1 MPASIPA
8 PATAPSPRTAS
19 AARAPSTTRDLS
31 HPLPSGMR
39 DFLPPD
45 ARRLSELARRLL
57 SSFEL
62 FGYELVTL
70 PVFEYESVL
79 ERGLGS
85 LEPEEVLRFVE
96 PETGEVVAL
105 RPDMTPQLARVVAT
119 RLSQATPPIRLSY
132 QGSVLR
138 RRRER
143 ARRHRQI
150 FQAGIELI
158 GLDGPS
164 GDLEAL
170 EVACS
175 AARAVGLSDFVLDLG
190 HARIAFALLEGVEP
204 VRQRAAVEAL
214 HLKDRAELQR
224 AAASAG
230 LSQRERDAL
239 SELGELHG
247 GRDVL
252 KAATRLLA
260 GTRAEA
266 GLEELSRV
274 LHQVEQ
280 RELASSVV
288 VDLGETRNFA
298 YYTGTTFQLHAY
310 GPGVPIASGGR
321 YDGLLGGFGRPLPAF
336 GFAFGLDDL
345 VWALGDAAL
354 NASPPRLL
362 LTGAAAGL
370 AAGLRAQGVRCAI
383 GPEQDPL
390 AYAELWRYTHVVS
403 AIASEAVVT
412 SVPGQ
417 EELRAPLDAAS
428 VARVLIK

>member
-1 MPASIPA
+1 MASI
-8 PATAPSPRTAS
+8 
-19 AARAPSTTRDLS
+19 S
-31 HPLPSGMR
+31 HPLPAGMR

-45 ARRLSELARRLL
+45 ARHLGELARRLL
-57 SSFEL
+57 GSFEL
-62 FGYELVTL
+62 YGYELVTL

-79 ERGLGS
+79 ERGLGA
-85 LEPEEVLRFVE
+85 LDPEEVLRFVE

-105 RPDMTPQLARVVAT
+105 RPDMTPQLARVVST
-119 RLSQATPPIRLSY
+119 RLAQAAPPIRLSY

-158 GLDGPS
+158 GLDGPT

-170 EVACS
+170 EVACA

-204 VRQRAAVEAL
+204 TRQRAAVEAL
-214 HLKDRAELQR
+214 HLKDRAELAR

-230 LSQRERDAL
+230 LGQREQAALAAL
-239 SELGELHG
+239 SELHG
-247 GRDVL
+247 GREIL
-252 KAATRLLA
+252 KAAGTVLA
-260 GTRAEA
+260 GTRAET
-266 GLEELSRV
+266 GLSELSSV
-274 LHQVEQ
+274 LAEVE
-280 RELASSVV
+280 RRGLAPSVV

-298 YYTGTTFQLHAY
+298 YYTGTTFQLHAH
-310 GPGVPIASGGR
+310 GPGVPVASGGR

-345 VWALGDAAL
+345 VWALGDADSGD
-354 NASPPRLL
+354 SPPRVL
-362 LTGAAAGL
+362 LTGEAAQL
-370 AAGLRAQGVRCAI
+370 ASGLRQRGVRCAV

-390 AYAELWRYTHVVS
+390 AYARVWRYTHWVS
-403 AIASEAVVT
+403 VTTGVAVVT
-412 SVPGQ
+412 SVPDLVEQ
-417 EELRAPLDAAS
+417 RAPLDAAA
-428 VARVLIK
+428 VAHALVR

>member
-1 MPASIPA
+1 
-8 PATAPSPRTAS
+8 
-19 AARAPSTTRDLS
+19 
-31 HPLPSGMR
+31 MR

-45 ARRLSELARRLL
+45 ARRLAELARRLL
-57 SSFEL
+57 GTFEL

-79 ERGLGS
+79 ERGLGA

-119 RLSQATPPIRLSY
+119 RLAQAAPPIRLSY

-150 FQAGIELI
+150 FQAGVELI
-158 GLDGPS
+158 GLDGPT

-170 EVACS
+170 ELACA
-175 AARAVGLSDFVLDLG
+175 AARGVGLDDFVLDLG

-214 HLKDRAELQR
+214 HLKDRVELER
-224 AAASAG
+224 AAANAG
-230 LSQRERDAL
+230 LPQRERSALAAL
-239 SELGELHG
+239 SELHG
-247 GRDVL
+247 DRAIL
-252 KAATRLLA
+252 QQAAPILS
-260 GTRAEA
+260 GTRAEQ
-266 GLEELSRV
+266 GLSELTRLV
-274 LHQVEQ
+274 LEVE
-280 RELASSVV
+280 RRGLSPAVV
-288 VDLGETRNFA
+288 VDLGETRHFA
-298 YYTGTTFQLHAY
+298 YYTGTTFQLHAH

-321 YDGLLGGFGRPLPAF
+321 YDGLLEGFGRPLPAF

-345 VWALGDAAL
+345 VWALGTAELAE
-354 NASPPRLL
+354 NPARLL
-362 LTGAAAGL
+362 LGSGAELL
-370 AAGLRAQGVRCAI
+370 AKGLRELGVRCAV

-390 AYAELWRYTHVVS
+390 AYARAWRYTHWVS
-403 AIASEAVVT
+403 VSQGQALVT
-412 SVPGQ
+412 SVTDLSEQ
-417 EELRAPLDAAS
+417 RAPLDAAA
-428 VARVLIK
+428 VARAALK

>member
-1 MPASIPA
+1 
-8 PATAPSPRTAS
+8 
-19 AARAPSTTRDLS
+19 
-31 HPLPSGMR
+31 MR

-57 SSFEL
+57 GSFEL

-79 ERGLGS
+79 ERGLGA

-105 RPDMTPQLARVVAT
+105 RPDMTPQMARVVAT
-119 RLSQATPPIRLSY
+119 RLAQATPPIRLSY

-164 GDLEAL
+164 GDWEAL
-170 EVACS
+170 EVACA

-204 VRQRAAVEAL
+204 SRQRAAVEAL
-214 HLKDRAELQR
+214 HLKDRAELVR

-230 LSQRERDAL
+230 LSHRERDAL
-239 SELGELHG
+239 GALGELHG
-247 GRDVL
+247 GREVL
-252 KAATRLLA
+252 AQAASVLA

-274 LHQVEQ
+274 VLQVEERQ
-280 RELASSVV
+280 LAPSVI
-288 VDLGETRNFA
+288 VDLGETRHFA
-298 YYTGTTFQLHAY
+298 YYTGTTFQLHAH
-310 GPGVPIASGGR
+310 GPGTPVASGGR

-345 VWALGDAAL
+345 VWALGRDVSAE
-354 NASPPRLL
+354 NPPRAL
-362 LTGAAAGL
+362 LTGAASAL
-370 AAGLRAQGVRCAI
+370 ASALRAAGVRCAI

-390 AYAELWRYTHVVS
+390 AYAKLWRYTHWVS
-403 AIASEAVVT
+403 ASAEQAVVT
-412 SVPGQ
+412 SVPDQ
-417 EELRAPLDAAS
+417 VEQRAPLDAAS
-428 VARVLIK
+428 VARALVG

>member
-1 MPASIPA
+1 LPASIPA
-8 PATAPSPRTAS
+8 S
-19 AARAPSTTRDLS
+19 DLS

-45 ARRLSELARRLL
+45 ARRLGELARRLL
-57 SSFEL
+57 GSFEL

-79 ERGLGS
+79 ERGLGA

-119 RLSQATPPIRLSY
+119 RLSEATPPIRLSY

-158 GLDGPS
+158 GLHGPS

-175 AARAVGLSDFVLDLG
+175 AARAVGLGDFVLDLG

-204 VRQRAAVEAL
+204 VRQRAAVDAL
-214 HLKDRAELQR
+214 HLKDRAELRR
-224 AAASAG
+224 AAAAAG
-230 LSQRERDAL
+230 LSPREQDAL
-239 SELGELHG
+239 GALSELHG
-247 GRDVL
+247 GREVL
-252 KAATRLLA
+252 KTARTVLA

-266 GLEELSRV
+266 GLEELAQV
-274 LHQVEQ
+274 LLQIEQ
-280 RELASSVV
+280 RGLAPSVV

-298 YYTGTTFQLHAY
+298 YYTGTTFQLHAH

-345 VWALGDAAL
+345 VWALGAEARTEK
-354 NASPPRLL
+354 PPRAL

-370 AAGLRAQGVRCAI
+370 AGALRAQGLPCAV
-383 GPEQDPL
+383 GPDQDPL
-390 AYAELWRYTHVVS
+390 AYAELWRYTHWVS
-403 AIASEAVVT
+403 ATADEAVVT
-412 SVPGQ
+412 SVPDQ
-417 EELRAPLDAAS
+417 VEQRAPLDAAS
-428 VARVLIK
+428 VARVLVGAK

>member
-1 MPASIPA
+1 
-8 PATAPSPRTAS
+8 
-19 AARAPSTTRDLS
+19 
-31 HPLPSGMR
+31 MR

-45 ARRLSELARRLL
+45 ARRLAELARRLL
-57 SSFEL
+57 TSFEL

-119 RLSQATPPIRLSY
+119 RLAQAAPPIRLSY

-164 GDLEAL
+164 GDIEAL
-170 EVACS
+170 EAACA
-175 AARAVGLSDFVLDLG
+175 AARAVGLADFVLDLG

-214 HLKDRAELQR
+214 HLKDKTELAR
-224 AAASAG
+224 AAAAAG
-230 LSQRERDAL
+230 LTGRDRDAL
-239 SELGELHG
+239 ATLGELHG
-247 GRDVL
+247 GPEVL
-252 KAATRLLA
+252 KSAREVLS
-260 GTRAEA
+260 GTRAA
-266 GLEELSRV
+266 GALEELSRV
-274 LHQVEQ
+274 VLDVE
-280 RELASSVV
+280 RRGLAPALV

-298 YYTGTTFQLHAY
+298 YYTGTTFQLHAH
-310 GPGVPIASGGR
+310 GPGVPVASGGR
-321 YDGLLGGFGRPLPAF
+321 YDGLLEGFGRPLPAF

-345 VWALGDAAL
+345 VWALGDAL
-354 NASPPRLL
+354 GTENPPRAL
-362 LTGAAAGL
+362 LTGAAAAL
-370 AAGLRAQGVRCAI
+370 APALRERGLRCAV

-390 AYAELWRYTHVVS
+390 AYAKVWRYTHWVS
-403 AIASEAVVT
+403 ATASEAVVT
-412 SVPGQ
+412 SVPDLVEQ
-417 EELRAPLDAAS
+417 RAPLDAAAL
-428 VARVLIK
+428 ARVLAG

>member
-8 PATAPSPRTAS
+8 PATLSSTRTGS
-19 AARAPSTTRDLS
+19 GELS

-45 ARRLSELARRLL
+45 ARRLAELARKLL

-62 FGYELVTL
+62 YGYELVTL

-79 ERGLGS
+79 ERGLGT
-85 LEPEEVLRFVE
+85 LDADEVLRFVE

-105 RPDMTPQLARVVAT
+105 RPDMTPQLARVVST
-119 RLSQATPPIRLSY
+119 RLSEAAPPIRLSY
-132 QGSVLR
+132 QGSVMR

-170 EVACS
+170 EVACA
-175 AARAVGLSDFVLDLG
+175 AARSVGLGDFVLDLG

-204 VRQRAAVEAL
+204 VRQRVAVEAL
-214 HLKDRAELQR
+214 HLKDRAELER
-224 AAASAG
+224 AAKAAG
-230 LSQRERDAL
+230 LGPREQSAL
-239 SELGELHG
+239 SALSELHG
-247 GRDVL
+247 GREIL
-252 KAATRLLA
+252 KEAATVLA
-260 GTRAEA
+260 GTRAAA

-274 LHQVEQ
+274 VLQVES
-280 RELASSVV
+280 RGLAPTLV

-298 YYTGTTFQLHAY
+298 YYTGTTFQLHAH
-310 GPGVPIASGGR
+310 GPGVPVASGGR

-354 NASPPRLL
+354 TEAPARVLL
-362 LTGAAAGL
+362 GPGAALL
-370 AAGLRAQGVRCAI
+370 APELRRLGVRCALA
-383 GPEQDPL
+383 PEQDPL
-390 AYAELWRYTHVVS
+390 AYAKGWRYTHFVS
-403 AIASEAVVT
+403 ATAKEAVVI
-412 SVPGQ
+412 SVPDLAEQ
-417 EELRAPLDAAS
+417 RAPLDAAQL
-428 VARVLIK
+428 ARVLVPGA

>member
-1 MPASIPA
+1 
-8 PATAPSPRTAS
+8 
-19 AARAPSTTRDLS
+19 
-31 HPLPSGMR
+31 MR

-57 SSFEL
+57 GSFEL

-85 LEPEEVLRFVE
+85 LDPEEVLRFVE

-105 RPDMTPQLARVVAT
+105 RPDMTPQLARVVST
-119 RLSQATPPIRLSY
+119 RLSHAAPPIRLSY

-158 GLDGPS
+158 GFDGPT

-170 EVACS
+170 EVACA
-175 AARAVGLSDFVLDLG
+175 AARTVGLSDFVLDLG
-190 HARIAFALLEGVEP
+190 HARIASALLEGVEP
-204 VRQRAAVEAL
+204 QRQRAAVEAL
-214 HLKDRAELQR
+214 HLKDRAELTR
-224 AAASAG
+224 AAAAAG
-230 LSQRERDAL
+230 LGRREQDAL
-239 SELGELHG
+239 AALAELHG
-247 GRDVL
+247 GPEVL
-252 KAATRLLA
+252 QSARAVLA
-260 GTRAEA
+260 GTPAEA
-266 GLEELSRV
+266 GLAELSQV
-274 LHQVEQ
+274 LLEVS
-280 RELASSVV
+280 RRGLAPSVV

-298 YYTGTTFQLHAY
+298 YYTGTTFQLHAH

-345 VWALGDAAL
+345 VWALG
-354 NASPPRLL
+354 NSASTENPPRLL
-362 LTGAAAGL
+362 LTGAASGGSGAL
-370 AAGLRAQGVRCAI
+370 PAPSRI
-383 GPEQDPL
+383 
-390 AYAELWRYTHVVS
+390 LWRTRRCGGTR
-403 AIASEAVVT
+403 I
-412 SVPGQ
+412 G
-417 EELRAPLDAAS
+417 
-428 VARVLIK
+428 

>member
-1 MPASIPA
+1 
-8 PATAPSPRTAS
+8 
-19 AARAPSTTRDLS
+19 
-31 HPLPSGMR
+31 MR

-45 ARRLSELARRLL
+45 ARRLGELARRLL
-57 SSFEL
+57 GSFEL

-79 ERGLGS
+79 ERGLGA
-85 LEPEEVLRFVE
+85 LDPEEVLRFVE

-119 RLSQATPPIRLSY
+119 RLSQAVPPIRLSY
-132 QGSVLR
+132 HGSVLR

-150 FQAGIELI
+150 YQAGVELI

-175 AARAVGLSDFVLDLG
+175 AASAVGLDQFVLDLG

-214 HLKDRAELQR
+214 HLKDRVELLR
-224 AAASAG
+224 AAAAAG
-230 LSQRERDAL
+230 LSRREQDAL
-239 SELGELHG
+239 GALSELHG
-247 GRDVL
+247 GREIL
-252 KAATRLLA
+252 KSAAKVLA
-260 GTRAEA
+260 GTRAQA
-266 GLEELSRV
+266 GLEDLSRV
-274 LHQVEQ
+274 VVAVEQ
-280 RELASSVV
+280 RGLAPSVV

-298 YYTGTTFQLHAY
+298 YYTGTTFQLHAH
-310 GPGVPIASGGR
+310 GPGVPVASGGR
-321 YDGLLGGFGRPLPAF
+321 YDGLLEGFGRPLPAF

-345 VWALGDAAL
+345 VWALGSTAQTEA
-354 NASPPRLL
+354 PPRVLL
-362 LTGAAAGL
+362 SGAASGL
-370 AAGLRAQGVRCAI
+370 AGGLRDQGLACAV

-390 AYAELWRYTHVVS
+390 AYARAWRYTHCVS
-403 AIASEAVVT
+403 ATASEAVVT
-412 SVPGQ
+412 SVTDLVEQ
-417 EELRAPLDAAS
+417 RAPLDAAS
-428 VARVLIK
+428 VARVLVKP

>member
-1 MPASIPA
+1 
-8 PATAPSPRTAS
+8 
-19 AARAPSTTRDLS
+19 
-31 HPLPSGMR
+31 MR

-45 ARRLSELARRLL
+45 ARRLGELARKLL
-57 SSFEL
+57 GSFEL
-62 FGYELVTL
+62 YGYELVTL

-79 ERGLGS
+79 ERGLGA
-85 LEPEEVLRFVE
+85 LDPDEVLRFVE

-105 RPDMTPQLARVVAT
+105 RPDMTPQLARVVST

-170 EVACS
+170 EVACA
-175 AARAVGLSDFVLDLG
+175 AARSVGLDDFVLDLG
-190 HARIAFALLEGVEP
+190 HARIAFALLDGVEP

-214 HLKDRAELQR
+214 HLKDRAELER
-224 AAASAG
+224 AARGAG
-230 LSQRERDAL
+230 LPLREQAAL
-239 SELGELHG
+239 SALGELHG
-247 GRDVL
+247 GREIL
-252 KAATRLLA
+252 KAAVSVLA
-260 GTRAEA
+260 GTRAEV

-274 LHQVEQ
+274 VLQVEERQ
-280 RELASSVV
+280 LAPALV

-298 YYTGTTFQLHAY
+298 YYTGTTFQLHAH
-310 GPGVPIASGGR
+310 GPGVPLASGGR

-345 VWALGDAAL
+345 VWALGSSAL
-354 NASPPRLL
+354 AEGPPRVLL
-362 LTGAAAGL
+362 ASAL
-370 AAGLRAQGVRCAI
+370 AHLAPGLRQMGVRCAVA
-383 GPEQDPL
+383 PEQDPL
-390 AYAELWRYTHVVS
+390 AYAKVWRYTHWVS
-403 AIASEAVVT
+403 ATADEAVVT
-412 SVPGQ
+412 SVPDLVEQ
-417 EELRAPLDAAS
+417 RAPLDAALL
-428 VARVLIK
+428 ARVLVPGT

>member
-1 MPASIPA
+1 
-8 PATAPSPRTAS
+8 
-19 AARAPSTTRDLS
+19 
-31 HPLPSGMR
+31 MR

-45 ARRLSELARRLL
+45 ARRLGELARRLL
-57 SSFEL
+57 GSFEL

-79 ERGLGS
+79 ERGLGA
-85 LEPEEVLRFVE
+85 LDPEEVLRFVE

-105 RPDMTPQLARVVAT
+105 RPDMTPQLARVVST
-119 RLSQATPPIRLSY
+119 RLAQAAPPIRLSY

-170 EVACS
+170 EVVCA
-175 AARAVGLSDFVLDLG
+175 AARAVGLDDFVLDLG

-204 VRQRAAVEAL
+204 ARQRAAVEAL

-224 AAASAG
+224 AAAAAG
-230 LSQRERDAL
+230 LPAREQTALAAL
-239 SELGELHG
+239 SELHG
-247 GRDVL
+247 GPEIL
-252 KAATRLLA
+252 KAAGAVLA

-266 GLEELSRV
+266 GLGELSR
-274 LHQVEQ
+274 LLAEVEQ
-280 RELASSVV
+280 RRLAPRLL

-298 YYTGTTFQLHAY
+298 YYTGTTFQLHAH
-310 GPGVPIASGGR
+310 GPGVPVASGGR

-336 GFAFGLDDL
+336 GFAFALDDL
-345 VWALGDAAL
+345 VWALGTADSGD
-354 NASPPRLL
+354 NPPRVL
-362 LTGAAAGL
+362 LTGQAAALAGPLRQQGL
-370 AAGLRAQGVRCAI
+370 CCAV

-390 AYAELWRYTHVVS
+390 AYAKVWRYTHWVS
-403 AIASEAVVT
+403 VTAGVAVVT
-412 SVPGQ
+412 SVPDLAEQ
-417 EELRAPLDAAS
+417 RAPFDAAA
-428 VARVLIK
+428 VARALVA

>member
-1 MPASIPA
+1 M
-8 PATAPSPRTAS
+8 
-19 AARAPSTTRDLS
+19 S
-31 HPLPSGMR
+31 HPLPAGMR

-45 ARRLSELARRLL
+45 ARRMGELARRLL

-79 ERGLGS
+79 ERGLGA

-119 RLSQATPPIRLSY
+119 RLGQAAPPIRLSY

-158 GLDGPS
+158 GLDGPT
-164 GDLEAL
+164 GDIEAID
-170 EVACS
+170 VACS
-175 AARAVGLSDFVLDLG
+175 AARAVGLDDFVLDLG
-190 HARIAFALLEGVEP
+190 HARIAFALLDGVEP
-204 VRQRAAVEAL
+204 TRQRAAVEAL
-214 HLKDRAELQR
+214 HLKDRAELER
-224 AAASAG
+224 AARSAG
-230 LSQRERDAL
+230 LGAREQAAL
-239 SELGELHG
+239 SALGELHG
-247 GRDVL
+247 DRSVIER
-252 KAATRLLA
+252 ARALLA
-260 GTRAEA
+260 GTRAESS
-266 GLEELSRV
+266 LEELR
-274 LHQVEQ
+274 LLLVEVE
-280 RELASSVV
+280 RRGLAPSVV

-298 YYTGTTFQLHAY
+298 YYTGTTFQLHAH

-321 YDGLLGGFGRPLPAF
+321 YDNLLGGFGRPLPAF

-345 VWALGDAAL
+345 VWALGGAETADTQE
-354 NASPPRLL
+354 PPRVL
-362 LTGAAAGL
+362 LTGAAAAL
-370 AAGLRAQGVRCAI
+370 AGGLRGLGVRCAV

-390 AYAELWRYTHVVS
+390 AYAEVWRYTHWVS
-403 AIASEAVVT
+403 ATASEAQVT
-412 SVPGQ
+412 SVPQ
-417 EELRAPLDAAS
+417 QTEQRAPLDAAS
-428 VARVLIK
+428 VARVLVK

>member
-1 MPASIPA
+1 
-8 PATAPSPRTAS
+8 
-19 AARAPSTTRDLS
+19 
-31 HPLPSGMR
+31 MR

-45 ARRLSELARRLL
+45 ARGLSELARRLL
-57 SSFEL
+57 GSFEL

-79 ERGLGS
+79 ERGLGA
-85 LEPEEVLRFVE
+85 LDPDEVLRFVE

-119 RLSQATPPIRLSY
+119 RLSQAVPPIRLSY

-170 EVACS
+170 DVACS
-175 AARAVGLSDFVLDLG
+175 AARAVGLHDFVLDLG

-204 VRQRAAVEAL
+204 TRQRAAVEAL
-214 HLKDRAELQR
+214 HLKDQVELRR

-230 LSQRERDAL
+230 LGMPEQDAL
-239 SELGELHG
+239 VGLSELHG
-247 GRDVL
+247 GKEIL
-252 KAATRLLA
+252 KAARSLLT
-260 GTRAEA
+260 GTRAEP
-266 GLEELSRV
+266 GLDELARV
-274 LHQVEQ
+274 LLEVE
-280 RELASSVV
+280 RRGFAPSVV

-298 YYTGTTFQLHAY
+298 YYTGTTFQLHAH

-321 YDGLLGGFGRPLPAF
+321 YDGLLEGFGRPLPAF

-345 VWALGDAAL
+345 VWALGNGFRTAAV
-354 NASPPRLL
+354 PRVV
-362 LTGAAAGL
+362 LTGRATALAG
-370 AAGLRAQGVRCAI
+370 ALRALGVCCAV

-390 AYAELWRYTHVVS
+390 AYAQAWRYTHWVS
-403 AIASEAVVT
+403 ATANEAVVI
-412 SVPGQ
+412 SANDLV
-417 EELRAPLDAAS
+417 ERRAPLDAAS
-428 VARVLIK
+428 VARVLVKP

>member
-1 MPASIPA
+1 
-8 PATAPSPRTAS
+8 
-19 AARAPSTTRDLS
+19 
-31 HPLPSGMR
+31 MR

-45 ARRLSELARRLL
+45 ARRLGELARRLL
-57 SSFEL
+57 GSFEL

-79 ERGLGS
+79 ERGLGA
-85 LEPEEVLRFVE
+85 LDPEEVLRFVE

-105 RPDMTPQLARVVAT
+105 RPDMTPQLARVVST
-119 RLSQATPPIRLSY
+119 RLSQAEPPIRLSY

-175 AARAVGLSDFVLDLG
+175 GARAVGLDDFVLDLG

-204 VRQRAAVEAL
+204 TRQRAAVEAL
-214 HLKDRAELQR
+214 HLKDRVELER
-224 AAASAG
+224 AAAAAG
-230 LSQRERDAL
+230 LAPREQAALAAL
-239 SELGELHG
+239 SELHG
-247 GRDVL
+247 GREVL
-252 KAATRLLA
+252 KSAASLLA

-266 GLEELSRV
+266 GLSELSRV
-274 LHQVEQ
+274 LGEVE
-280 RELASSVV
+280 RRGLAPRVV

-298 YYTGTTFQLHAY
+298 YYTGTTFQLHAH
-310 GPGVPIASGGR
+310 GPGVPVASGGR

-336 GFAFGLDDL
+336 GFAFG
-345 VWALGDAAL
+345 
-354 NASPPRLL
+354 
-362 LTGAAAGL
+362 
-370 AAGLRAQGVRCAI
+370 
-383 GPEQDPL
+383 
-390 AYAELWRYTHVVS
+390 
-403 AIASEAVVT
+403 
-412 SVPGQ
+412 
-417 EELRAPLDAAS
+417 
-428 VARVLIK
+428 

>member
-8 PATAPSPRTAS
+8 PATAPGAS
-19 AARAPSTTRDLS
+19 GDLS

-57 SSFEL
+57 RSFEL

-79 ERGLGS
+79 ERGLGA
-85 LEPEEVLRFVE
+85 LDPEEVLRFVE

-158 GLDGPS
+158 GLDGPT
-164 GDLEAL
+164 GDWEAL
-170 EVACS
+170 DVACS

-204 VRQRAAVEAL
+204 SRQRAAVEAL
-214 HLKDRAELQR
+214 HLKDRAELIR

-230 LSQRERDAL
+230 LSSRERDAL
-239 SELGELHG
+239 GALAELHG
-247 GRDVL
+247 GREVL
-252 KAATRLLA
+252 KQAAPVLA

-266 GLEELSRV
+266 GLEELARV
-274 LHQVEQ
+274 VLQAEE
-280 RELASSVV
+280 RELAPSVI
-288 VDLGETRNFA
+288 VDLGETRHFA
-298 YYTGTTFQLHAY
+298 YYTGTTFQLHAH
-310 GPGVPIASGGR
+310 GPGTPVASGGR
-321 YDGLLGGFGRPLPAF
+321 YDGLLGGFGRALPAF

-345 VWALGDAAL
+345 VWALGAELSAE
-354 NASPPRLL
+354 NRPRVL
-362 LTGAAAGL
+362 LTGAAAGF
-370 AAGLRAQGVRCAI
+370 ATALRASGVGCAV

-390 AYAELWRYTHVVS
+390 AYAKLWRYTHWVS
-403 AIASEAVVT
+403 ASAGQAVVT
-412 SVPGQ
+412 SVPDQ
-417 EELRAPLDAAS
+417 VEQRAPLDAAS
-428 VARVLIK
+428 VARALAG

>member
-1 MPASIPA
+1 
-8 PATAPSPRTAS
+8 
-19 AARAPSTTRDLS
+19 
-31 HPLPSGMR
+31 MR

-45 ARRLSELARRLL
+45 ARRLSDLARQLL
-57 SSFEL
+57 GSFEL
-62 FGYELVTL
+62 YGYELVTL

-79 ERGLGS
+79 ERGLGA

-105 RPDMTPQLARVVAT
+105 RPDMTPQLARVVST
-119 RLSQATPPIRLSY
+119 RLAQAQPPIRLSY

-158 GLDGPS
+158 GLEGPA

-170 EVACS
+170 EVACA
-175 AARAVGLSDFVLDLG
+175 AARSVGLEEFVLDLG
-190 HARIAFALLEGVEP
+190 HASIAFALLEGVEP
-204 VRQRAAVEAL
+204 TRQRAAVEAL
-214 HLKDRAELQR
+214 HLKDRAELER

-230 LSQRERDAL
+230 LGQREQAAL
-239 SELGELHG
+239 GALGELHG
-247 GRDVL
+247 GREIFGD
-252 KAATRLLA
+252 ARRLLG

-274 LHQVEQ
+274 LDEVE
-280 RELASSVV
+280 RRGLAPAVV

-298 YYTGTTFQLHAY
+298 YYTGTTFQLHAH

-345 VWALGDAAL
+345 VWALGRENSSGL
-354 NASPPRLL
+354 VPRVLL
-362 LTGAAAGL
+362 SGAAAGL
-370 AAGLRAQGVRCAI
+370 AGALRQRGVRCAV

-390 AYAELWRYTHVVS
+390 AYARVWRYTHWVS
-403 AIASEAVVT
+403 TTAGQAVVI
-412 SVPGQ
+412 SVSDMAEQ
-417 EELRAPLDAAS
+417 RAPLDAAA
-428 VARVLIK
+428 VAGVLVG

>member
-1 MPASIPA
+1 LPASIPA
-8 PATAPSPRTAS
+8 PATLSSARLSAS
-19 AARAPSTTRDLS
+19 ELS

-45 ARRLSELARRLL
+45 ARRLAELSAQLL
-57 SSFEL
+57 GTFEL
-62 FGYELVTL
+62 YGYELVTL

-79 ERGLGS
+79 ERGLGT
-85 LEPEEVLRFVE
+85 LDADEVLRFVE
-96 PETGEVVAL
+96 PETGQVVAL
-105 RPDMTPQLARVVAT
+105 RPDMTPQLARVAST
-119 RLSQATPPIRLSY
+119 RLSQAAPPIRLSY

-175 AARAVGLSDFVLDLG
+175 AARAVGLEDFVLDLG

-204 VRQRAAVEAL
+204 ARQRAAVEAL
-214 HLKDRAELQR
+214 HLKDRAELER
-224 AAASAG
+224 AAAAAG
-230 LSQRERDAL
+230 LSAREQAAL
-239 SELGELHG
+239 SALSELHG
-247 GRDVL
+247 GREIL
-252 KAATRLLA
+252 QTAAGVLA

-274 LHQVEQ
+274 VLEVEA
-280 RELASSVV
+280 RGLAPALV

-298 YYTGTTFQLHAY
+298 YYTGTTFQLHAH
-310 GPGVPIASGGR
+310 GPGVPVASGGR

-345 VWALGDAAL
+345 VWALGSAAL
-354 NASPPRLL
+354 APPRPRVLL
-362 LTGAAAGL
+362 GAGAAHL
-370 AAGLRAQGVRCAI
+370 ASGLRQLGVRCALA
-383 GPEQDPL
+383 PAQDPL
-390 AYAELWRYTHVVS
+390 AYAKGWRYTHFVS
-403 AIASEAVVT
+403 TTANEAVVT
-412 SVPGQ
+412 SVPDLAEQ
-417 EELRAPLDAAS
+417 RAPLDAALL
-428 VARVLIK
+428 ARVLVTGT

>member
-1 MPASIPA
+1 
-8 PATAPSPRTAS
+8 
-19 AARAPSTTRDLS
+19 
-31 HPLPSGMR
+31 MR

-45 ARRLSELARRLL
+45 ARRLGDLARQLL
-57 SSFEL
+57 GSFEL
-62 FGYELVTL
+62 YGYELVTL

-79 ERGLGS
+79 ERGL
-85 LEPEEVLRFVE
+85 VE

-105 RPDMTPQLARVVAT
+105 RPDMTPQLARVVST
-119 RLSQATPPIRLSY
+119 RLSQTQPPIRLSY

-158 GLDGPS
+158 GLEGPA

-170 EVACS
+170 EVACA
-175 AARAVGLSDFVLDLG
+175 AARAVGLEDFVLDLG
-190 HARIAFALLEGVEP
+190 HASIAFALLDGVEP
-204 VRQRAAVEAL
+204 TRQRAAVEAL
-214 HLKDRAELQR
+214 HLKDRTELER

-230 LSQRERDAL
+230 LGQREQAAL
-239 SELGELHG
+239 GALGELHG
-247 GRDVL
+247 GREIFRD
-252 KAATRLLA
+252 ARRLLS
-260 GTRAEA
+260 GTRAEG

-274 LHQVEQ
+274 LDEVE
-280 RELASSVV
+280 RRALAPSIV

-298 YYTGTTFQLHAY
+298 YYTGTTFQLHAH

-345 VWALGDAAL
+345 VWALGRESAAGL
-354 NASPPRLL
+354 VPRLL
-362 LTGAAAGL
+362 LSGGAATLAG
-370 AAGLRAQGVRCAI
+370 ALRERGVRCAV

-390 AYAELWRYTHVVS
+390 AYAKVWRYTHWVS
-403 AIASEAVVT
+403 ATAGQAVVT
-412 SVPGQ
+412 SVSDMAEQ
-417 EELRAPLDAAS
+417 RAPLDAAA
-428 VARVLIK
+428 VAGVLVG

>member
-1 MPASIPA
+1 
-8 PATAPSPRTAS
+8 
-19 AARAPSTTRDLS
+19 
-31 HPLPSGMR
+31 MR

-57 SSFEL
+57 ESFEL
-62 FGYELVTL
+62 FAYELVTL

-79 ERGLGS
+79 ERGLGA

-119 RLSQATPPIRLSY
+119 RLAQATPPIRLSY

-175 AARAVGLSDFVLDLG
+175 AARAVGLEDFVLDLG
-190 HARIAFALLEGVEP
+190 HARIAFALLEGVES

-214 HLKDRAELQR
+214 HLKDRAELER
-224 AAASAG
+224 AARLAG
-230 LSQRERDAL
+230 LGQREQAAL
-239 SELGELHG
+239 SALAELHG
-247 GRDVL
+247 DREVL
-252 KAATRLLA
+252 KSARAVLA
-260 GTRAEA
+260 GTRAEQ
-266 GLEELSRV
+266 GLEELARV
-274 LHQVEQ
+274 VLEVE
-280 RELASSVV
+280 RRGLAPSVV

-298 YYTGTTFQLHAY
+298 YYTGTTFQLHAH

-345 VWALGDAAL
+345 VWALGTSEAVQ
-354 NASPPRLL
+354 NRPRVLL
-362 LTGAAAGL
+362 SGAATALAG
-370 AAGLRAQGVRCAI
+370 ALRAQGIRCAV
-383 GPEQDPL
+383 GPDQDPL
-390 AYAELWRYTHVVS
+390 AYAGVWRYTHWVS
-403 AIASEAVVT
+403 ATSDEAQVT
-412 SVPGQ
+412 SVPDRREQ
-417 EELRAPLDAAS
+417 RAPLDAAA
-428 VARVLIK
+428 VARVLVQGA

>member
-1 MPASIPA
+1 
-8 PATAPSPRTAS
+8 
-19 AARAPSTTRDLS
+19 
-31 HPLPSGMR
+31 MR

-57 SSFEL
+57 NGFEL

-119 RLSQATPPIRLSY
+119 RLADAMPPIRLSY

-190 HARIAFALLEGVEP
+190 HARIAFALLDGVEP
-204 VRQRAAVEAL
+204 ARQRAAVEAL
-214 HLKDRAELQR
+214 HLKDRVELER
-224 AAASAG
+224 AAAAAG
-230 LSQRERDAL
+230 LGKREQEAL
-239 SELGELHG
+239 SALGELHG
-247 GRDVL
+247 GREVL
-252 KAATRLLA
+252 KDAARLLS

-266 GLEELSRV
+266 GLTELSQV
-274 LHQVEQ
+274 LSQVEQ
-280 RELASSVV
+280 RGLAPSVV
-288 VDLGETRNFA
+288 IDLGETRNFA
-298 YYTGTTFQLHAY
+298 YYTGTTFQLHAH
-310 GPGVPIASGGR
+310 GPGVPVASGGR

-345 VWALGDAAL
+345 VWALGDGVSAQ
-354 NASPPRLL
+354 NPPRAL
-362 LTGAAAGL
+362 LTGDAVALGSALRAAGI
-370 AAGLRAQGVRCAI
+370 RCAV
-383 GPEQDPL
+383 GPETDPL
-390 AYAELWRYTHVVS
+390 AYAKLWRYTHWVS
-403 AIASEAVVT
+403 AVAGQALVT
-412 SVPGQ
+412 TVDGQ
-417 EELRAPLDAAS
+417 VEQRAPLDAAS
-428 VARVLIK
+428 VARALAQ